1 MASKRWRRLVFT
13 SAAVIVMAAGYALL
27 RRWLGRAKA
36 REASPDQTPAVT
48 MGERE
53 AAWAAA
59 AAIRLAERRGNEA
72 GEARDSGAAADARAD
87 DLETQLDRARRL
99 LSEHTATSNENH
111 RLRGAVQAL
120 TDALTAMSRGPEADI
135 PAAGLVDA
143 LQGEID
149 GLREELAAM
158 ELQVKELSEDRDRIV
173 DEADRL
179 RTALDAATD
188 ISDPDRLGRLRT
200 ELAHVRR
207 SLDIERQRNLRLGR
221 RRRNL

>member
-1 MASKRWRRLVFT
+1 
-13 SAAVIVMAAGYALL
+13 
-27 RRWLGRAKA
+27 
-36 REASPDQTPAVT
+36 

-59 AAIRLAERRGNEA
+59 AAIRLAERRTTEVA
-72 GEARDSGAAADARAD
+72 ETRDSVAAADARAD

-99 LSEHTATSNENH
+99 LAKHTATSNENL

-120 TDALTAMSRGPEADI
+120 TDALTAMRGSPETDA

-149 GLREELAAM
+149 GLRDELAAM

-173 DEADRL
+173 EEADRL
-179 RTALDAATD
+179 RAALEAAGDTT
-188 ISDPDRLGRLRT
+188 DPDRLGRLRT
-200 ELAHVRR
+200 ELANVRR
-207 SLDIERQRNLRLGR
+207 SLDLERQRNLRLGR
-221 RRRNL
+221 RRRDF